1 MTQQRDR
8 IYQHAQEQI
17 EPFRFD
23 ERVVKV
29 FPDMIQRSVPGY
41 LPILEQL
48 PLLARQV
55 VVPHSRV
62 YDLGCSLGAA
72 TLSIRRA
79 IQAEDCEIIAVD
91 CSEAMVNRCR
101 EIMDQDNSRVPVE
114 VVQGDILNYPI
125 SNASLVVMNFTM
137 QFIEPELR
145 AQLVAHIFA
154 GLRPGAA
161 FVFAEKIRFDDAEE
175 QQLMTEWHHDFKRA
189 QGYSDLEIA
198 QKRAS
203 LERVMLPDT
212 ETIHRERLGHAGFVR
227 FSQWF
232 RCLNFS
238 AFVAFKPE

>member
-23 ERVVKV
+23 EQVVKV

-55 VVPHSRV
+55 VVPQSRV

-79 IQAEDCEIIAVD
+79 IQVEDCEIIGVD
-91 CSEAMVNRCR
+91 CSEAMVTRCR
-101 EIMDQDNSRVPVE
+101 EIMAQDNSRVPVE
-114 VVQGDILNYPI
+114 VVQGDILTHPI
-125 SNASLVVMNFTM
+125 ENASLVVMNFTM
-137 QFIEPELR
+137 QFISPEQR
-145 AQLVAHIFA
+145 ADLVQHIFA

-161 FVFAEKIRFDDAEE
+161 FVFAEKLRFDDAEE
-175 QQLMTEWHHDFKRA
+175 QHLMTEWHHDFKRA

-212 ETIHRERLGHAGFVR
+212 EAIHRQRLQSAGFVR
-227 FSQWF
+227 ISQWF